1 MIKDA
6 NHAQRQIQEDWNNR
20 EYVEVITTQIKKI
33 SDFLNSFDSSCRGRF
48 AQMDEKLT
56 TLERRIDFLEARISR
71 SLANGQ

>member
-33 SDFLNSFDSSCRGRF
+33 SDFLNSFDSR
-48 AQMDEKLT
+48 
-56 TLERRIDFLEARISR
+56 
-71 SLANGQ
+71 